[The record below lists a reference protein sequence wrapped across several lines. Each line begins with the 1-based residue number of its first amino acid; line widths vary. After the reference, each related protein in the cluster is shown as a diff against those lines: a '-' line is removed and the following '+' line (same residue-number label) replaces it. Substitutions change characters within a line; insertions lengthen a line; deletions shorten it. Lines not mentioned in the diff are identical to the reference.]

1 MGQDAVGSQESTDAM
16 MQGYVKNIDDFLNAT
31 TRNVTPTEQA
41 LIDSRRIINPQQQ
54 QLDLDIARQ
63 FLPQFSELGV
73 QQQGAEQMGRARND
87 VALLEGPGRD
97 LVRANLEAQK
107 LADPEYFR
115 SRGSSADALEM
126 LMDSLDDPNEGLSGS
141 ERAEIDRSIAR
152 TNSQRGLEAP
162 TATSAVE
169 SAMNFGS
176 AGAQRKSAKQDQ
188 IAKAMGATSAVMPS
202 LRSGVDVLQLT
213 TGRPSVANT
222 GLQRFG
228 ENQGVGNM
236 ATSMGGQLMGEIG
249 QNTRQNQQINANRRT
264 AFDSVMQTMNSTA
277 NLAGS
282 I

>member
-1 MGQDAVGSQESTDAM
+1 MGQNAVPAGESTESM
-16 MQGYVKNIDDFLNAT
+16 MKGYIDSIDDFLRAT
-31 TRNVTPTEQA
+31 ARNITPTEQA
-41 LIDSRRIINPQQQ
+41 LVDSRRIINPQQQ
-54 QLDLDIARQ
+54 QLDLDIARR

-73 QQQGAEQMGRARND
+73 QQQGAEQMGRAAND
-87 VALLEGPGRD
+87 AALLRGPGQD
-97 LVRANLEAQK
+97 LVRANLDAQRI
-107 LADPEYFR
+107 ADPEYFR
-115 SRGSSADALEM
+115 SRASTADALNM
-126 LMDSLDDPNEGLSGS
+126 FMDSLDDPNEGLSAT

-176 AGAQRKSAKQDQ
+176 AGTQRKSAKQDQ
-188 IAKAMGATSAVMPS
+188 IAKAMGAASAVMPS

-249 QNTRQNQQINANRRT
+249 QNARQTQNVNANRRT
-264 AFDSVMQTMNSTA
+264 PFASVMQTIDSI
-277 NLAGS
+277 GS